1 MKRQNLFLLA
11 LAGSL
16 SLVACN
22 SGSSSSSPTPAP
34 TQYTFSSISY
44 GGDSTNCTGSL
55 GTYTCVASGSSNVN
69 FNIAY
74 SSNPISYLA
83 IPNQSSLP
91 SGITIS
97 TNGVCS
103 TSPVSSYSCSIT
115 ISSTGT
121 TSGSTVNIPLNGSL
135 GTQNFITI
143 TYQ

>member
-1 MKRQNLFLLA
+1 MKSNKTFLLA

-22 SGSSSSSPTPAP
+22 SGSSSSTPAPAP
-34 TQYTFSSISY
+34 TQYTFSSVSY

-69 FNIAY
+69 FKLAY

-91 SGITIS
+91 SGVTIS
-97 TNGVCS
+97 TSGVCS

-121 TSGSTVNIPLNGSL
+121 AGGSTVSIPLNGSL
-135 GTQNFITI
+135 GTQSFITI